1 MELSYATHTALHSL
15 WKERWINF
23 LSSITVAAS
32 LLVSAVAILLVYNF
46 DIFTRA
52 LPEKFTM
59 TVYLKDKI
67 DNQDI
72 TKLEGMI
79 KSRDYVAGTKYISSD
94 QALQELRRS
103 LGHVTNV
110 FEGLEENP
118 LSSAIEVRLK
128 SDMVSGVSVKNI
140 SDEIRNMPGV
150 DDVSYEEKI
159 AETVHLIKM
168 SVENMSIFIL
178 CVIVFIVLFVI
189 SSTVK
194 ILFYRRKNEIEI
206 IKLLG
211 ATGGFIREPFLIEGG
226 VLGAMGG
233 IFAVIGATG
242 FYYLVTEVFSSFMP
256 ILSKMVMPAEIL
268 VFIPVAGLLMGL
280 AGSLISVGR
289 LKL

>member
-32 LLVSAVAILLVYNF
+32 LIVSAMAILLVYNF

-67 DNQDI
+67 DQQDI

-79 KSRDYVAGTKYISSD
+79 QSRDYVAGTKYISAD
-94 QALQELRRS
+94 QALQEMKRS
-103 LGHVTNV
+103 IGHISNV
-110 FEGLEENP
+110 FEGLDENP

-128 SDMVSGVSVKNI
+128 RDMVSGESVKKI
-140 SDEIRNMPGV
+140 SEEIRNMPGV
-150 DDVSYEEKI
+150 DDVSYEEKL

-168 SVENMSIFIL
+168 SVENLSIFIL

-226 VLGAMGG
+226 VLGTMGG
-233 IFAVIGATG
+233 IFAVIGAIG
-242 FYYLVTEVFSSFMP
+242 FYYLTTEVFSSFMP
-256 ILSKMVMPAEIL
+256 ILAKMVMPVEIL

-289 LKL
+289 LKI

>member
-1 MELSYATHTALHSL
+1 MELSYATRTAFHSL
-15 WKERWINF
+15 FKEKWINL

-32 LLVSAVAILLVYNF
+32 LLVSAVAFLLIYNF
-46 DIFTRA
+46 DVFTQA

-59 TVYLKDKI
+59 TVYLKDNI
-67 DNQDI
+67 GQPDI
-72 TKLEGMI
+72 QKLEETI
-79 KSRDYVAGTKYISSD
+79 KSKDYAAGTKYISSE
-94 QALQELRRS
+94 QALHDLKRS
-103 LGHVTNV
+103 LGHITNV

-128 SDMVSGVSVKNI
+128 RDMVSASSVKAI

-150 DDVSYEEKI
+150 EDISYEEKI
-159 AETVHLIKM
+159 AETVYLIKTT
-168 SVENMSIFIL
+168 VENLSIFIL
-178 CVIVFIVLFVI
+178 CVIIFIVLFVI

-211 ATGGFIREPFLIEGG
+211 ATGGFIRRPFLIEGG
-226 VLGAMGG
+226 VVGTLGG
-233 IFAVIGATG
+233 IIAVGGAAV
-242 FYYLVTEVFSSFMP
+242 FYYLTTEVFSSLMP
-256 ILSKMVMPAEIL
+256 ILAKMTMPEEIL

-280 AGSLISVGR
+280 LGSLISVGR